1 MNIKNDNHDEI
12 DIFQLMHLLWQNRKT
27 LFMIIAF
34 FFMMGCAYLVFAK
47 SKWVSEA
54 IISPPDIGQLANYP
68 EAVNLNFPKTTS
80 PNGNELTTRVFN
92 RYLANIE
99 AYITQEKATSPVS
112 ITKSKEMGYYVISFS
127 AQKAKTAQLELAD
140 LLAELNQQTRTT
152 LYQTAAQALDT
163 RRHAVQQRLQA
174 QEAIAKRK
182 QQQRVVLL
190 ENALQIAKNTQLNI
204 NEIKQLPSIIPDEA
218 LFMMGVPALEALLK
232 QERDWPL
239 QFSDEYYD
247 DQLWLTLLSNFRLD
261 ERHFHAYTL
270 VSPPSLAVHRSSP
283 KVVLVMVL
291 SVILGG
297 IIGGAYVLA
306 QEAFSTRAL
315 RLHLP
320 FKPGNEEPK

>member
-1 MNIKNDNHDEI
+1 MKNDNHDDI
-12 DIFQLMHLLWQNRKT
+12 DLFQLVHQLWQNKKT
-27 LFMIIAF
+27 LLIITAF
-34 FFMMGCAYLVFAK
+34 FFMAGCAYLVFAK

-68 EAVNLNFPKTTS
+68 EAINLNLPRTVS
-80 PNGNELTTRVFN
+80 PNEKELTTTAFN

-99 AYITQEKATSPVS
+99 AYIAQEKATSPVS
-112 ITKSKEMGYYVISFS
+112 LTKSKETGNYVISFS
-127 AQKAKTAQLELAD
+127 AEKAKTAQRELTD
-140 LLAELNQQTRTT
+140 LLAELNQQTRAT
-152 LYQTAAQALDT
+152 LYRTATQALDT

-190 ENALQIAKNTQLNI
+190 ENALQIAKETRLNV
-204 NEIKQLPSIIPDEA
+204 NDIKQLPSIIPDEA

-239 QFSDEYYD
+239 QLSDEYYD
-247 DQLWLTLLSNFRLD
+247 DQEWFTLLSNFRLD
-261 ERHFHAYTL
+261 ERYFQAFTL

-283 KVVLVMVL
+283 KVALVMVL

-297 IIGGAYVLA
+297 IVGSAYVLA
-306 QEAFSTRAL
+306 REALSANAL
-315 RLHLP
+315 RLSV
-320 FKPGNEEPK
+320 KPKNKESK